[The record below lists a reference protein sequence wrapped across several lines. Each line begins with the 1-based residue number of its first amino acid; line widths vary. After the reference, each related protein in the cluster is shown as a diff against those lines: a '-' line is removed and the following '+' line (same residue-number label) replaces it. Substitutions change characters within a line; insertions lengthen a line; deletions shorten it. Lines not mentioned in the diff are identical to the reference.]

1 MKVKEKL
8 GDGRGRPRKY
18 AQGEMQYRKL
28 WLPENLL
35 MELRVAARV
44 RGYTTNDEVISR
56 LVSSLRFTPRRPVI
70 KTDEGQRMVALAR
83 LFDEFLQSRLD
94 IIRRE
99 YAVQENNGADRKT
112 FVPGKNRAFSSSFP
126 LNLRRDMEISARFNQ
141 RSVNQEI
148 MERLLDS
155 LNYFT
160 EQQLP
165 ENEEVRR
172 LRELAILFDEF
183 IAEKVA
189 MAENPLTN
197 NTGEEKKEKQ

>member
-44 RGYTTNDEVISR
+44 RRYTTNDEIISR
-56 LVSSLRFTPRRPVI
+56 LVASMRFTPRRPVI
-70 KTDEGQRMVALAR
+70 KTGQGQRLVALAR
-83 LFDEFLQSRLD
+83 LFDEFLQEKLE
-94 IIRRE
+94 IIRQE
-99 YAVQENNGADRKT
+99 YAGQENNDDANKKT

-126 LNLRRDMEISARFNQ
+126 VNLRRDMDISARFNQ

-148 MERLLDS
+148 MERLLGS

-165 ENEEVRR
+165 ESEEVHR

-183 IAEKVA
+183 ISEKVA
-189 MAENPLTN
+189 AAENPLTQKP
-197 NTGEEKKEKQ
+197 EDEKKQS

>member
-18 AQGEMQYRKL
+18 VQGEMQYRKL

-35 MELRVAARV
+35 MELRGAARV

-70 KTDEGQRMVALAR
+70 KTDEGQQMVALAR
-83 LFDEFLQSRLD
+83 LFDEFLQSQLD
-94 IIRRE
+94 IIC
-99 YAVQENNGADRKT
+99 
-112 FVPGKNRAFSSSFP
+112 
-126 LNLRRDMEISARFNQ
+126 RDMEISARFNQ

-189 MAENPLTN
+189 VAENPLTN